1 MLINRCDLAAGG
13 PHEFWDSS
21 EFAKLALIAYP
32 VDGTDVPASVL
43 QYDIA
48 QICLRVGVRVGAF
61 KVWRPSTAK
70 SVHLD
75 LTPISE
81 HRPAP

>member
-1 MLINRCDLAAGG
+1 MLIQWNILAVGG
-13 PHEFWDSS
+13 AHESWDPN
-21 EFAKLALIAYP
+21 ELPKLPLVRYT
-32 VDGTDVPASVL
+32 VDRADIPASVL

-81 HRPAP
+81 HPPAT